1 MCRSR
6 YYHYGFDKP
15 DNVDEI
21 GQPIDEELQNSL
33 NCDQNVND
41 YDEDCCIDKNFFD
54 LEPLPVIPEP
64 PIAEEEEE
72 EVLKEPTPPPE
83 EGTDADKPK
92 DIFPQIVPTESLP
105 ELEEC
110 EEPMMP
116 NLKRSDSALN
126 IFDQTTIL
134 KLFSAKNWTETF
146 FNRIFRKKF
155 TVISP
160 GEDALLAFK
169 NGFDVEQRMMHI
181 SQSFP
186 HAFLPAIA
194 SSERD
199 KILTNGLC
207 RLFSPALA
215 ILLHVWMRPSQLS
228 LACNR
233 NRSLRIL

>member
-1 MCRSR
+1 MYC
-6 YYHYGFDKP
+6 
-15 DNVDEI
+15 
-21 GQPIDEELQNSL
+21 GQND
-33 NCDQNVND
+33 ND
-41 YDEDCCIDKNFFD
+41 YGEDCCNEKNFFD
-54 LEPLPVIPEP
+54 LEPVPVVPEQ
-64 PIAEEEEE
+64 PIIGEHE

-83 EGTDADKPK
+83 EGTKFDKPK
-92 DIFPQIVPTESLP
+92 DIFPQIVPTESHP
-105 ELEEC
+105 ELEVC
-110 EEPMMP
+110 EEPMPP

-160 GEDALLAFK
+160 GEDVLLAFK

-207 RLFSPALA
+207 RLFPRQWPSCCMFGCD
-215 ILLHVWMRPSQLS
+215 HVQYS
-228 LACNR
+228 
-233 NRSLRIL
+233 